1 MAVSETWLDSAEN
14 VGLVDKRG
22 YRLFSRD
29 RGHTVGGGAC
39 LYVKSHLWAQEVA
52 TYTSQDIEL
61 LWVTIQLSDVG
72 HGLLVG
78 CNYRPPSSGVD
89 YWHKLNTRRCR
100 RGRDC
105 VAW

>member
-1 MAVSETWLDSAEN
+1 M
-14 VGLVDKRG
+14 GLVDKRG

-52 TYTSQDIEL
+52 TYTSPDIEL